1 MRDPQ
6 ALRSHPVREVRPE
19 QEVHLVVEEGR
30 GVLEAEVGPE
40 VHQERVVGEAHQEQ
54 VVGVG
59 HQVRVVEVGRRVQVV
74 EVVPWGLVAGEEHPE
89 LEVVGVHL
97 GREVLVS
104 RERPLLGPTA
114 GGSLRPSAG
123 WNSWRP

>member
-6 ALRSHPVREVRPE
+6 ALRNHPVREVRRE
-19 QEVHLVVEEGR
+19 QEEHPVVEEGR
-30 GVLEAEVGPE
+30 GVLEGEVGPE
-40 VHQERVVGEAHQEQ
+40 VHPERVVGEAHQEQ
-54 VVGVG
+54 VVGVER
-59 HQVRVVEVGRRVQVV
+59 QEQVV
-74 EVVPWGLVAGEEHPE
+74 GVERQEQVVQVVPWGPVVGEGHPE